1 MCISVYIYIFVH
13 CIDVVW
19 FVFLTRH
26 GVMELSRDAQ

>member
-1 MCISVYIYIFVH
+1 MCISVYIYIH